1 VTPQSA
7 EPLTSVTAVRAAVI
21 QVKNAVLEGDYEK
34 AHSRER
40 ALLLGALEAIASS
53 NAQAG
58 HIAAEALTVT
68 EIDYPRWMA

>member
-1 VTPQSA
+1 MTQTA
-7 EPLTSVTAVRAAVI
+7 TPLTSVTAVRRAVAEVQAAVD
-21 QVKNAVLEGDYEK
+21 ERDFEK

-40 ALLLGALEAIASS
+40 DVLLGALEAIAAS

-68 EIDYPRWMA
+68 AIDYPRWMA

>member
-1 VTPQSA
+1 MAPESA
-7 EPLTSVTAVRAAVI
+7 TPLTSVTAVRRAVAEV
-21 QVKNAVLEGDYEK
+21 QEAVNQGDFEK
-34 AHSRER
+34 AHGRER
-40 ALLLGALEAIASS
+40 NLLLGALEAIASS

>member
-1 VTPQSA
+1 MT
-7 EPLTSVTAVRAAVI
+7 PLTSVVAVRRALAEVREAVE
-21 QVKNAVLEGDYEK
+21 QGDFEK

-40 ALLLGALEAIASS
+40 DLMVGALEAIAAS

-58 HIAAEALTVT
+58 YIAAEALTVT